1 MTKAA
6 FWRVFPCCS
15 VVTILEEKEKAGGM
29 MVVKKWHG
37 GHDDAV
43 DDVNDDVDKG
53 DGLYYFQTTN
63 QWFDIFK
70 NSRGNCF
77 DSKFKFHCNP
87 SLLLVCHNFAHFFV

>member
-1 MTKAA
+1 
-6 FWRVFPCCS
+6 
-15 VVTILEEKEKAGGM
+15 M

-37 GHDDAV
+37 GDDDDV
-43 DDVNDDVDKG
+43 NDIDDDVNDDDDFDDDDDDDDDVNDDVNDVDDGDKG